1 MPGMVRMSGLIASMP
16 MSADS
21 LDSPKPSRWNGAY
34 RTRPSSSETT
44 RLRGVDAGL
53 VDRPYDVLAF
63 GYVDSGVDH
72 GARLLRTW
80 RALLS
85 KRARNLLKETR
96 GNREVGSAIQLIRE
110 PPRMAG
116 CQTPQ
121 RGRRRR
127 SGTHAG
133 TPASPVTASYS
144 EWFD

>member
-1 MPGMVRMSGLIASMP
+1 MPGMVRMSGSVASTP

-72 GARLLRTW
+72 GARLFRTW

-110 PPRMAG
+110 PPRMQAARLLNG
-116 CQTPQ
+116 VAEGAP
-121 RGRRRR
+121 G
-127 SGTHAG
+127 HM
-133 TPASPVTASYS
+133 PAHLPRQ
-144 EWFD
+144 